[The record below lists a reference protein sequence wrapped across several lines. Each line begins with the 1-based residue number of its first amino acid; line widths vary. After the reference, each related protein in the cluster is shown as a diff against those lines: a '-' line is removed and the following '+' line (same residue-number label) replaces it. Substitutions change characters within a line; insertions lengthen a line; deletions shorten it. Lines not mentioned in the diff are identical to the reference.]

1 MRVTPALPIT
11 LPQGLA
17 YQRRTHSLAGRG
29 RIQGRFNLR
38 LVLVAAA
45 IAIGLGAGTLMSGLL
60 G

>member
-11 LPQGLA
+11 LPIGLG
-17 YQRRTHSLAGRG
+17 YQRRTHPLAGRAH
-29 RIQGRFNLR
+29 IQGRFNLR

-45 IAIGLGAGTLMSGLL
+45 IAIGLGAGTLMAGLL